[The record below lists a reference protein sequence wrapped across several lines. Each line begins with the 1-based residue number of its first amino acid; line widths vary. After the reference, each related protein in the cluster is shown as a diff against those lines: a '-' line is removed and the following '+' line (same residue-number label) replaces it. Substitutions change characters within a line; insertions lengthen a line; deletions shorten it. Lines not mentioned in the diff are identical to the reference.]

1 MLKRIIKTYLT
12 LFAVFFIGYS
22 FLNWLLTTKTGL
34 IKIDKDYSNFWIPF
48 IIVYIPTFFILRP
61 LIKKSSFRTTVKDGL
76 LWASMPFSISI
87 PTAFSQQY
95 FKDISYQ
102 VISIN
107 NPDEILLHPNERFFK
122 IKTYHVN
129 RSDFSLFKER
139 HVSGAKNKSLKVN
152 NYYIAPLY
160 SDTSNQLFRVAY
172 GIKYATSINY
182 GLLFRNE
189 APQKT
194 EEFNIKSKNEF
205 SNYAFYNTAF
215 FERQMDSEDEV
226 NFNLAWRQNNK
237 LMESNNPIILVPK
250 NESFG
255 SLLSRGRNMTFFSI
269 IISLTIILGL
279 LFVFNHFR
287 MKPNRLQQ

>member
-1 MLKRIIKTYLT
+1 MFKRIIKTYLT
-12 LFAVFFIGYS
+12 LFSVFFIGYS
-22 FLNWLLTTKTGL
+22 FQNWLLTTKTGL

-61 LIKKSSFRTTVKDGL
+61 LIKKSSFRPKTKDGL
-76 LWASMPFSISI
+76 LWALLPFSISI

-102 VISIN
+102 VVSIN
-107 NPDEILLHPNERFFK
+107 NPDETLLHPNERFFK
-122 IKTYHVN
+122 VKTYHVN

-139 HVSGAKNKSLKVN
+139 HVSGVKGKSLKVN

-160 SDTSNQLFRVAY
+160 SDTSNQVFKVAY
-172 GIKYATSINY
+172 GVKYATSINY
-182 GLLFRNE
+182 GLLFRDE

-194 EEFNIKSKNEF
+194 EEFNIKSDKEF
-205 SNYAFYNTAF
+205 SNYDFYNSTL
-215 FERQMDSEDEV
+215 FERLMDSEDEV
-226 NFNLAWRQNNK
+226 NFNAAWRQNNK

-255 SLLSRGRNMTFFSI
+255 SLLSSGRNMTILSI
-269 IISLTIILGL
+269 LISLTITIGL
-279 LFVFNHFR
+279 LFVFNHYR
-287 MKPNRLQQ
+287 TKPSG

>member
-12 LFAVFFIGYS
+12 LFAVFFTGYS

-48 IIVYIPTFFILRP
+48 IIIYIPTFFILRP
-61 LIKKSSFRTTVKDGL
+61 LIKKSFFRLKTKDGL
-76 LWASMPFSISI
+76 LWALLPFSISI

-107 NPDEILLHPNERFFK
+107 NPDETLLHPNERFFK

-139 HVSGAKNKSLKVN
+139 HVSGAKSKSLKVN
-152 NYYIAPLY
+152 NYYVAPMY
-160 SDTSNQLFRVAY
+160 SDTANHTFKVAY
-172 GIKYATSINY
+172 GVKYATSLNY
-182 GLLFRNE
+182 GLLFRDE

-194 EEFNIKSKNEF
+194 QEFNIKSEKEF
-205 SNYAFYNTAF
+205 SNYDFYNAIF
-215 FERQMDSEDEV
+215 FERQIDSEDEV
-226 NFNLAWRQNNK
+226 NFNAAWRQNSILN
-237 LMESNNPIILVPK
+237 ESNNPIVLVPK

-255 SLLSRGRNMTFFSI
+255 RLQSRGRNMTVFSI
-269 IISLTIILGL
+269 LISLSITIGL
-279 LFVFNHFR
+279 LYIFNHFR
-287 MKPNRLQQ
+287 TKPSG